1 MPGNEY
7 SLFYVL
13 NEPKNLPKHKGFKL
27 EEHSGLAEMI
37 DMRNRS
43 VRGRSMSTG
52 RSPSEQQ
59 SSRSPSTGNS
69 ETVEVDCP
77 KEVGASSPEAEAMNS
92 LRGVQQ
98 RTSSEGRGRAMRG
111 VSLLPFTPD
120 FANKFVGRR
129 EGPHTGTGTR
139 TTNQTEEAHAW
150 LLPRARNH
158 NGTAFKEAK
167 EQPH

>member
-1 MPGNEY
+1 MPSHKY

-13 NEPKNLPKHKGFKL
+13 NKPKNLPKHKEFRLG
-27 EEHSGLAEMI
+27 EHSGLAEMI

-43 VRGRSMSTG
+43 TRDRSMSTG

-59 SSRSPSTGNS
+59 SSRSPSTDNS
-69 ETVEVDCP
+69 ETVEIDCT
-77 KEVGASSPEAEAMNS
+77 KEAGASSPEAEAMNS
-92 LRGVQQ
+92 LRGIQ
-98 RTSSEGRGRAMRG
+98 RTPPEGRGRAMRD

-129 EGPHTGTGTR
+129 EGPHTGAGTR
-139 TTNQTEEAHAW
+139 TTNQMEEADAW

-158 NGTAFKEAK
+158 DGTAFKEAK